1 MSNNH
6 VVISTLINKRE
17 QLLATQQKVHAEY
30 QEQIDELED
39 ALDNL
44 AGKTVWRKV
53 NTVAY
58 NDESPDY
65 IRNTEDGI

>member
-1 MSNNH
+1 MSNNQ
-6 VVISTLINKRE
+6 VVISTLIDKRE
-17 QLLATQQKVHAEY
+17 TLLATQAKVHAEY

-39 ALDNL
+39 ALDKL

-53 NTVAY
+53 NTAVY
-58 NDESPDY
+58 SDESPDY